1 MAVTDAALAF
11 DALTIDMS
19 RLVGIMHLLH
29 SDAAQEWTSEQIYTF
44 GELMNTA
51 LADAVEAWTDLVAD
65 LGAVEAMRAALVA
78 RSPAARAMQ

>member
-19 RLVGIMHLLH
+19 RLVRIMHLLH
-29 SDAAQEWTSEQIYTF
+29 SDTDQEWTSEQINTF

-51 LADAVEAWTDLVAD
+51 LADAVEAWTALVAD
-65 LGAVEAMRAALVA
+65 LGAVELMREALVA
-78 RSPAARAMQ
+78 HGASARVMQ